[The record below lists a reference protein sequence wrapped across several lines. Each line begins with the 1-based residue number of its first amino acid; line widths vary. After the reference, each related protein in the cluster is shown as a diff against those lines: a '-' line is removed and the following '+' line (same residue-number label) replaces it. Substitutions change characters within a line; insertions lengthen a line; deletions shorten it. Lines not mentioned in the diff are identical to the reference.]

1 LRGELGHRVGKQLRI
16 VPDLLFYVD
25 DSLDRI
31 EEIDN
36 LLKK

>member
-1 LRGELGHRVGKQLRI
+1 LRGELGRRVGKQLRI